1 VCSEERRKHLLAGTG
16 VDYAEGIKI
25 TDPRRMAVY
34 CAKYGTA
41 GVRSIRTDCP
51 TNGWTATSS
60 ARSAGATTTRT
71 ATSGP

>member
-1 VCSEERRKHLLAGTG
+1 MCSEERRKHLLAGTG

-41 GVRSIRTDCP
+41 GVRARVE
-51 TNGWTATSS
+51 SS
-60 ARSAGATTTRT
+60 QLS
-71 ATSGP
+71 SGVSRVGCRV